1 MNHTIIV
8 GGTRGTGR
16 VVVRKFNELGHKIS
30 VLGRRKPIED
40 EFEGVTFFSLD
51 LTCPLEIKSVLEKI
65 LEING
70 QVDNLIFLQRFRGE
84 SDDWQGEIDVSLTAT
99 RNIIEQ
105 LHLKFNKPG
114 SIVLISSH
122 ASKYVVSEQP
132 LSYHIGKAA
141 LVQLGRWYAVKL
153 GHKSVRVNC
162 VTPGAVLKP
171 ESQDY
176 YLNNNDLQNLFSR
189 ITPLGRM
196 GWSEEIADVVLFL
209 CSNKSSFV
217 TGQDIAVDG
226 GLSLHGQESLARLSI
241 SDDFKNS

>member
-1 MNHTIIV
+1 MNHTIII
-8 GGTRGTGR
+8 GGTRGIGR
-16 VVVRKFNELGHKIS
+16 VVVRKFCELGHKLS
-30 VLGRRKPIED
+30 VFGQRKVNEK
-40 EFEGVTFFSLD
+40 ELHGSCFFSID
-51 LTCPLEIKSVLEKI
+51 LTNPLALRNVLEKA
-65 LEING
+65 LAING
-70 QVDNLIFLQRFRGE
+70 KVDNLVLLQRFRGE
-84 SDDWQGEIDVSLTAT
+84 TDSWEGEISVSLTAT

-105 LHLKFNKPG
+105 LQFNFNDAG

-122 ASKYVVSEQP
+122 ASKNVVSEQP

-141 LVQLGRWYAVKL
+141 LVQLSRWYAVKL
-153 GHKSVRVNC
+153 GPKNIRVNC

-171 ESQDY
+171 ESQDF
-176 YLNNNDLQNLFSR
+176 YLKNNDLQNLFRR

-196 GWSEEIADVVLFL
+196 GWAEEIADVVLFL

-241 SDDFKNS
+241 SNDSKNS